1 LKTRLFGEVPD
12 TTDEEEALIQAG
24 IDADPDNPELTPEEL
39 ANLRPLREIFPELA
53 ESIRRARGRPSQE
66 VHKRQL
72 TVRLDADI
80 VEALKKGG
88 AGWQTRMNAALRR
101 ELDLPGRTS
110 TPAIETKAGKKT
122 A

>member
-1 LKTRLFGEVPD
+1 LKTKRFGEIPD

-24 IDADPDNPELTPEEL
+24 IDADPDNPELTAEEL
-39 ANLRPLREIFPELA
+39 ANLRPLREILPELA
-53 ESIRRARGRPSQE
+53 ESIRRARGRPAQE
-66 VHKRQL
+66 VHKRQM

-80 VEALKKGG
+80 VEALKKDG

-101 ELDLPGRTS
+101 ELGLTGAADGAYAPTR
-110 TPAIETKAGKKT
+110 AEKKT